1 MPCSLRRLFA
11 TILAICCADE
21 PKSLWNQ
28 FREFLYEDYTRDDMV
43 LQEAELKALQFIN
56 SVLEPKGKNVNDYGI
71 VDYDVNLR
79 YDEKLT
85 KIMDEE
91 LGIVVSDLNLS
102 SAKSLNK

>member
-1 MPCSLRRLFA
+1 
-11 TILAICCADE
+11 
-21 PKSLWNQ
+21 
-28 FREFLYEDYTRDDMV
+28 MV
-43 LQEAELKALQFIN
+43 LQEAELKVLQFIN

-102 SAKSLNK
+102 SANSLNK